1 MAPVCLSSSIIGNSA
16 FGKSSN
22 TNFSCSHPSVFMS
35 PWENIF
41 LLSQSFFDVAEHL
54 KKKKKGTLAHMEEAY
69 FFCHRRQNWRVS

>member
-41 LLSQSFFDVAEHL
+41 LLSQSFFDVAEHF
-54 KKKKKGTLAHMEEAY
+54 KKKKKKVLLPIWRKLI
-69 FFCHRRQNWRVS
+69 FFVTVVRIGE